1 METVVIALE
10 ELAHY
15 AESTA
20 RTMPVTGV
28 VPRAVA
34 EDQIRHALRALRE
47 KRRRLD
53 AGAPDGGARWLLD
66 NLWLCEREGASALA
80 AFHAAGRLRT
90 TCEGALVPALCRVL
104 LASGGGHVDEER
116 LAVFLE
122 GFQRKTPLTGR
133 ELALLGASLR
143 AAVLVRLAQL
153 YRGDTP
159 SGAAAAVYFTAL
171 RHIASLDLDA
181 VLEEA
186 DAVEHILRRDPAGV
200 YQRMDERSRRDY
212 RARVETLSRRKNK
225 SEARVAEEA
234 LRLAERAE
242 GVRRRHIGYW
252 LYENPLGAGVP
263 RRGGAAY
270 ILANVLFA
278 LAISA
283 ASALW
288 TKSVLTGVLALLPVS
303 ELVKVLLDRALLR
316 AVPPRHLPRL
326 ALKDGVP
333 PEGKTVCVLSVLL
346 TGEKAADGALRR
358 LEEFRAA
365 SRSCGENLLFG
376 LLCDLPESGETLSHA
391 DRALLDRA
399 AAKTAA
405 LNARCGGG
413 FFLFT
418 RDRLYSHDSGKFAP
432 WERKRGAVLELCR
445 LLAGES
451 TALCVRAGD
460 AAKLRST
467 RYILTLDADTR
478 LEPESAG
485 ELIGAALH
493 PLNRPAVDPKRGI
506 VFRGHG
512 VLHPRIA
519 VSLES
524 AYRND
529 FTRLFAP
536 APGGDPY
543 GSDAGEVY
551 MDAFQSG
558 GFAGKGLIHVG
569 AYLACLGERIPE
581 GRVLSHDA
589 LEGAFLRGGYVSD
602 VELTDGVPSGAVS

>member
-1 METVVIALE
+1 MFRKCHALEAETMETVVIALE

-34 EDQIRHALRALRE
+34 EDQIRHALRSLRE

-53 AGAPDGGARWLLD
+53 ASAPDGGARWLLD

-104 LASGGGHVDEER
+104 LASGGGRVDEER
-116 LAVFLE
+116 IAVFLE

-133 ELALLGASLR
+133 ELSLLGASLR

-153 YRGDTP
+153 YRGEPP

-270 ILANVLFA
+270 ILANVLFTLA
-278 LAISA
+278 LSA

-288 TKSVLTGVLALLPVS
+288 TKSVLAGALALLPDRSVAVTVPMDAS
-303 ELVKVLLDRALLR
+303 LTVKTASSGRAL
-316 AVPPRHLPRL
+316 
-326 ALKDGVP
+326 
-333 PEGKTVCVLSVLL
+333 
-346 TGEKAADGALRR
+346 
-358 LEEFRAA
+358 
-365 SRSCGENLLFG
+365 
-376 LLCDLPESGETLSHA
+376 
-391 DRALLDRA
+391 A
-399 AAKTAA
+399 AAPEKSMA
-405 LNARCGGG
+405 
-413 FFLFT
+413 
-418 RDRLYSHDSGKFAP
+418 S
-432 WERKRGAVLELCR
+432 AVRVTE
-445 LLAGES
+445 
-451 TALCVRAGD
+451 
-460 AAKLRST
+460 
-467 RYILTLDADTR
+467 
-478 LEPESAG
+478 EP
-485 ELIGAALH
+485 
-493 PLNRPAVDPKRGI
+493 
-506 VFRGHG
+506 G
-512 VLHPRIA
+512 V
-519 VSLES
+519 
-524 AYRND
+524 
-529 FTRLFAP
+529 
-536 APGGDPY
+536 
-543 GSDAGEVY
+543 
-551 MDAFQSG
+551 
-558 GFAGKGLIHVG
+558 
-569 AYLACLGERIPE
+569 
-581 GRVLSHDA
+581 
-589 LEGAFLRGGYVSD
+589 
-602 VELTDGVPSGAVS
+602 

>member
-53 AGAPDGGARWLLD
+53 ALAPDGGARWLLD

-104 LASGGGHVDEER
+104 LASGGGRVDEER
-116 LAVFLE
+116 IAVFLE

-153 YRGDTP
+153 YRGETP

-225 SEARVAEEA
+225 SEARVAEKA

-263 RRGGAAY
+263 R
-270 ILANVLFA
+270 
-278 LAISA
+278 
-283 ASALW
+283 
-288 TKSVLTGVLALLPVS
+288 
-303 ELVKVLLDRALLR
+303 
-316 AVPPRHLPRL
+316 
-326 ALKDGVP
+326 
-333 PEGKTVCVLSVLL
+333 
-346 TGEKAADGALRR
+346 
-358 LEEFRAA
+358 
-365 SRSCGENLLFG
+365 
-376 LLCDLPESGETLSHA
+376 
-391 DRALLDRA
+391 
-399 AAKTAA
+399 
-405 LNARCGGG
+405 
-413 FFLFT
+413 
-418 RDRLYSHDSGKFAP
+418 
-432 WERKRGAVLELCR
+432 
-445 LLAGES
+445 
-451 TALCVRAGD
+451 
-460 AAKLRST
+460 
-467 RYILTLDADTR
+467 
-478 LEPESAG
+478 
-485 ELIGAALH
+485 
-493 PLNRPAVDPKRGI
+493 
-506 VFRGHG
+506 
-512 VLHPRIA
+512 
-519 VSLES
+519 
-524 AYRND
+524 
-529 FTRLFAP
+529 
-536 APGGDPY
+536 
-543 GSDAGEVY
+543 
-551 MDAFQSG
+551 
-558 GFAGKGLIHVG
+558 
-569 AYLACLGERIPE
+569 
-581 GRVLSHDA
+581 
-589 LEGAFLRGGYVSD
+589 
-602 VELTDGVPSGAVS
+602 